1 MKVLVTGGSG
11 FIGRHLVWRL
21 AAEGCEVLFSGRN
34 AQAAA
39 EVIALSPAPVRW
51 LSLDHGSPQ
60 AEALLADASQG
71 CDAMVHCAALSSPWG
86 SPQAFAQANLD
97 STAEVIN
104 ACRVNQ
110 VRRLVHLSTPSLYFD
125 FRDRLGI
132 REDQPLPHPVNDYAR
147 SKAQAE
153 VLLGQ
158 AGLGECV
165 ILRPRAVFGPWD
177 ATLMPRLLRVMQ
189 RGAIPLMRGG
199 RAQLDLTCIDNLVQ
213 AVWLALTR
221 PLPRALCVYNLSNG
235 TPLSF
240 KELLEKMARQFDL
253 PLRTRR
259 LPWRLVDRVAYL
271 LELRARLG
279 NGAEPLITRYGA
291 GVLAFSQTLDISAIE
306 RELGYRPVI
315 SQEQGIA
322 QHAQWWLAQQRQQP

>member
-1 MKVLVTGGSG
+1 MKILVTGGTG

-21 AAEGCEVLFSGRN
+21 ADEGCEVQFSGRN
-34 AQAAA
+34 PKAAA
-39 EVIALSPAPVRW
+39 EVMAHSPAPVHW
-51 LSLDHGSPQ
+51 LPLEHGSPLGQ
-60 AEALLADASQG
+60 RLLADASQG
-71 CDAMVHCAALSSPWG
+71 CDAIVHCAALSSPWG
-86 SPQAFAQANLD
+86 SPQAFAHANLD
-97 STAEVIN
+97 STAEVIH
-104 ACRVNQ
+104 ACREHHIP
-110 VRRLVHLSTPSLYFD
+110 RLVHLSTPSLYFN

-132 REDQPLPHPVNDYAR
+132 REDQPLPPPVNDYAR

-153 VLLGQ
+153 ALLREADLAQ
-158 AGLGECV
+158 CV

-199 RAQLDLTCIDNLVQ
+199 NAQLDLTCVDNLVE

-221 PLPRALCVYNLSNG
+221 PLPRRLCIYNLSNG

-240 KELLEKMARQFDL
+240 KALLDQMAKHFEL

-259 LPWRLVDRVAYL
+259 LPWRLVDRVAQL

-279 NGAEPLITRYGA
+279 NGSEPLITRYGA
-291 GVLAFSQTLDISAIE
+291 GVLAFSQTLDISAICA
-306 RELGYRPVI
+306 ELGYRPVI
-315 SQEQGIA
+315 SQDQGIA
-322 QHAQWWLAQQRQQP
+322 QHARWWLEQQRPPA